1 MKNPKSLKKSPFPKN
16 ETWYDLE
23 YDKDLIAQSIAKQYN
38 ILPSEQED
46 MHYSDWL
53 LLVGGLDE
61 KTPLGRTVMIRM
73 ESDKERLKHFG
84 KYEHR
89 IRNEWKNFRAKQRV
103 AEEKKTPQQMAE
115 FFEKMFANMF

>member
-16 ETWYDLE
+16 EVWYDLE